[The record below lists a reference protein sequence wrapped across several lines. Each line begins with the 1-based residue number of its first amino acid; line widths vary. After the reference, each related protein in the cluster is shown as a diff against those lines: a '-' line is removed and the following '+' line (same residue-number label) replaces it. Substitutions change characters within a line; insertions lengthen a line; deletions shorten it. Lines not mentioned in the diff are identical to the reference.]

1 VPALLAA
8 VRLLTRV
15 HSFGELVNEPEQGGV
30 ELALLGQSGLYVPP
44 QKRPQHDLDG
54 VCNRPFKAR
63 PSCHT
68 MLGAYSPGTFGSVAC
83 GERHEDRSTIRLFRG
98 RRDRRTCTNFRAQA
112 RKERLDV
119 SRGGLTS
126 VSRHSGI
133 VVGYGGARMV
143 GLSLLTL
150 VPGVVGGS
158 ETYARE
164 LTLALRG
171 RSTFDYRVY
180 VSPLVDG
187 ERIGGETTTITSYGG
202 GESLPA
208 RAGAMARAA
217 IAPRKIR
224 RELRLDE
231 LDVVHFPLTVMLPT
245 VPGTPTV
252 TSILDVQHEF
262 FPEFF
267 SRAERTYRR
276 ALYKRS
282 GRRSDYVV
290 AISGHVK
297 QTLVDRLE
305 LPAERVRV
313 IHLGVDH
320 ERFHPSAAAREPFIL
335 YPANLWPHKNHARL
349 LEAFALVKKERPE
362 LQLVLTGHGHER
374 GPQTPDVDRRG
385 HVSDRELADLYR
397 RASALVFPS
406 LYEGFG
412 QPPIEAMASGCPVAA
427 SNAGALPE
435 VCGDAA
441 HLFDPRSVEAIAS
454 GVLAVLADA
463 ETYRARGI
471 ERASQFSWDR
481 CAQEHEDLYRELG
494 ATPA

>member
-1 VPALLAA
+1 MAA
-8 VRLLTRV
+8 
-15 HSFGELVNEPEQGGV
+15 F
-30 ELALLGQSGLYVPP
+30 ELALLGQSGLHIPA
-44 QKRPQHDLDG
+44 QKRPQHELYG
-54 VCNRPFKAR
+54 VDDRPFEAG
-63 PSCHT
+63 PASDT
-68 MLGAYSPGTFGSVAC
+68 VFGAYCPGVFGAVARR
-83 GERHEDRSTIRLFRG
+83 ERHRDRRATRLLRG
-98 RRDRRTCTNFRAQA
+98 RRGRRTCTNLRAQA
-112 RKERLDV
+112 REERLDV
-119 SRGGLTS
+119 SRCGLAS
-126 VSRHSGI
+126 VARHSGI

-150 VPGVVGGS
+150 VPAVVGGS

-164 LTLALRG
+164 LTLALRR
-171 RSTFDYRVY
+171 RSTYDYRVY

-187 ERIGGETTTITSYGG
+187 EKIGGETTTIASYGG

-208 RAGAMARAA
+208 RASAMARAA

-224 RELRLDE
+224 AELRLDE
-231 LDVVHFPLTVMLPT
+231 LDLVHFPLTVMLPT
-245 VPGTPTV
+245 VPGTPAV

-262 FPEFF
+262 FPQFF
-267 SRAERTYRR
+267 SSAERTYRR
-276 ALYKRS
+276 ALYRRS
-282 GRRSDYVV
+282 SRRSDYVV

-297 QTLVDRLE
+297 QTLVDRLK
-305 LPAERVRV
+305 LPPERVRV

-320 ERFHPSAAAREPFIL
+320 ERFHPSADAREPFIL

-349 LEAFALVKKERPE
+349 LKAFALVKEERPD
-362 LQLVLTGHGHER
+362 LQLVLTGHGHQG

-385 HVSDRELADLYR
+385 RVSDLELADLYR

-412 QPPIEAMASGCPVAA
+412 QPPLEAMASGCPVAA

-441 HLFDPRSVEAIAS
+441 HLFDPMSVEAIAS
-454 GVLAVLADA
+454 GVLAVLADS
-463 ETYRARGI
+463 ETYRARGL
-471 ERASQFSWDR
+471 ERARHFSWDR

-494 ATPA
+494 ATPT